1 MPDVIITFETLYELL
16 TREKSRKELQK
27 IDPDFFQSVTSYLE
41 EKNLILKSQ
50 KDTEIFTSEKQ
61 KTEKQ
66 IQNIKKIIQQLYE
79 KRQSKIIE
87 TTIFA
92 SRSKKILQGITI
104 NMLPEEKEL
113 YNNILEILNK
123 NKNEVLINLLNGK
136 NPKAKTLKSE
146 NINILIRFL
155 EAVPKFVGIDEITY
169 GPFEKEDI
177 ANLPSKIANII
188 IKKNRAEKIET

>member
-1 MPDVIITFETLYELL
+1 MPDVIITYETLYELL
-16 TREKSRKELQK
+16 RREKSRKELQK
-27 IDPDFFQSVTSYLE
+27 LDPDFFQRVTSYLK

-87 TTIFA
+87 ITIFA
-92 SRSKKILQGITI
+92 SRSKKPSPTLTI

-113 YNNILEILNK
+113 HNNILEILNK
-123 NKNEVLINLLNGK
+123 NKNEILINLLNGK

-146 NINILIRFL
+146 NLNILVRL
-155 EAVPKFVGIDEITY
+155 LGAVPKFIGTDELTY

>member
-1 MPDVIITFETLYELL
+1 MPDVIITYETLYELL
-16 TREKSRKELQK
+16 RREKSRKELQK
-27 IDPDFFQSVTSYLE
+27 LDIDFFQRVTSYLK
-41 EKNLILKSQ
+41 EKNSILKSQ

-66 IQNIKKIIQQLYE
+66 IQNIKKIIQQLFE

-87 TTIFA
+87 TAIFS
-92 SRSKKILQGITI
+92 SRSKKPSTTLII

-113 YNNILEILNK
+113 HNNILEILNK
-123 NKNEVLINLLNGK
+123 NKEEILINLLNGK

-146 NINILIRFL
+146 NLNILVRFL
-155 EAVPKFVGIDEITY
+155 EAVPKFIGLDNTTY

-177 ANLPSKIANII
+177 SNLPSKIANII